1 MFRVS
6 SNEIYAGLTQAI
18 MYVLV
23 LPPRESF
30 RRRVS
35 LESLYGTNAPFL
47 DMSDRIFMQLPKARR
62 DLLMFAPSTRRIPLF
77 SVTAARSDPAKSTK
91 QSLLEVYTVIF
102 PLLGFYSSGFLFVYS
117 KVNVKIACDR
127 ELKSFCLVG
136 AIYLLVFPSR
146 ISSVTSV
153 SNCTSFSINPGTNT
167 PRYVSSTTM
176 RFSETSLD
184 KRSLID
190 SL

>member
-1 MFRVS
+1 
-6 SNEIYAGLTQAI
+6 

-77 SVTAARSDPAKSTK
+77 SVTAARSDPARSTK
-91 QSLLEVYTVIF
+91 QSLLEV
-102 PLLGFYSSGFLFVYS
+102 
-117 KVNVKIACDR
+117 
-127 ELKSFCLVG
+127 
-136 AIYLLVFPSR
+136 
-146 ISSVTSV
+146 
-153 SNCTSFSINPGTNT
+153 
-167 PRYVSSTTM
+167 
-176 RFSETSLD
+176 
-184 KRSLID
+184 
-190 SL
+190 